1 MHTMEE
7 VMPNDDTRDLPDERK
22 QPRSGAGTR
31 AMRAER
37 LRADEETRA
46 DEAGA
51 DEARAKERSVIPG
64 PRSFAGES
72 IAATADEQT
81 RDRTTRRGPGP
92 QDDVQAS
99 DRTPPGL
106 SDDVERKD

>member
-1 MHTMEE
+1 
-7 VMPNDDTRDLPDERK
+7 MPNDDTRELPDERK

-37 LRADEETRA
+37 LRAEEEARAAEETSA
-46 DEAGA
+46 DEASA
-51 DEARAKERSVIPG
+51 AEARAKERSVIPG
-64 PRSFAGES
+64 PRSFAGEN

-99 DRTPPGL
+99 DRIPPAL